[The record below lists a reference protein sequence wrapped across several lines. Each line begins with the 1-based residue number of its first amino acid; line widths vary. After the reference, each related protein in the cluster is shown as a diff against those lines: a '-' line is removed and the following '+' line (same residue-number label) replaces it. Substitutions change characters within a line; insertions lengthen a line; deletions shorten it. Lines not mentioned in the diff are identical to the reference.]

1 MRNTFSVINLLLAGG
16 ISFNVVAADIT
27 DTYSTGDTLTST
39 HMDNIKSA
47 VNDNNS
53 RLNAVE
59 TQTQPLALGC
69 SAGSAIQSIDAAGNV
84 TCEVD
89 DDTNSGG
96 DITEVIAG
104 SGLSGGGTN
113 GSVTVSR
120 ASGRV
125 SIGPHNF
132 EPISN
137 NGCIYAKSTY
147 FYWRNISTNAS
158 CNASAAIVLP
168 DGATL
173 TAMGCLLFDNDAAA
187 SNSVRLVR
195 MNLGTGNEETLLEM
209 STTTDATFL
218 QILDEAIPALG
229 FVQNTSYAY
238 QVYWFSSAHDTT
250 SVNSAAGI
258 RGCSI
263 SYEYQ

>member
-1 MRNTFSVINLLLAGG
+1 MKNTISSISLMLAVGL
-16 ISFNVVAADIT
+16 SFNTMAGDIT
-27 DTYSTGDTLTST
+27 DTYSAGDTLTAT

-47 VNDNNS
+47 VNDNNT

-69 SAGSAIQSIDAAGNV
+69 SSGSAIQSIDASGNV

-113 GSVTVSR
+113 GSVTLSR
-120 ASGRV
+120 ASGHV
-125 SIGPHNF
+125 SIGQHHF
-132 EPISN
+132 EPVSN

-158 CNASAAIVLP
+158 CNASTAIALP
-168 DGATL
+168 DGATV
-173 TAMGCLLFDNDAAA
+173 TAMGCLLYDNDAAA

-195 MNLGTGNEETLLEM
+195 MNLGTGDEETLLEM
-209 STTTDATFL
+209 STTTDATFF
-218 QILDEAIPALG
+218 QILDGAIPALG
-229 FVQNTSYAY
+229 FVQNSSYTY
-238 QVYWFSSAHDTT
+238 QVYWVSSNHNTAT
-250 SVNSAAGI
+250 VNNNAGI

-263 SYEYQ
+263 SYIY